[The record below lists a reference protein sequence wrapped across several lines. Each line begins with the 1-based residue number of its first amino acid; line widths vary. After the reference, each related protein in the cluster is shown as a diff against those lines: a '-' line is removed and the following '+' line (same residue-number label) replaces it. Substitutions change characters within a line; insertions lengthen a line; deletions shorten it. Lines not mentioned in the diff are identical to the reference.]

1 MKKEYTVRCFLNNK
15 LSLRRKVS
23 LFRNRKVSLFRN
35 MIKYLLFFLKV

>member
-23 LFRNRKVSLFRN
+23 LFRNMTKN
-35 MIKYLLFFLKV
+35 LLFFLKV

>member
-23 LFRNRKVSLFRN
+23 LFRN

>member
-23 LFRNRKVSLFRN
+23 LFRN
-35 MIKYLLFFLKV
+35 MTKYLLFFLKV

>member
-23 LFRNRKVSLFRN
+23 LFRK